1 MTTNSVIHFI
11 KMTSIGMVRPHNEDR
26 LCVISDIDI
35 AEKIDGQTLTVKWI
49 LFAVADGMGGTN
61 AGEVAAEIAI
71 DTVRNSAEK
80 VEALLLR
87 PSHMGKGLEDIIYKA
102 HLNIKTAINEENAGM
117 GTTLVLALLT
127 GHTVHVAWCGDSRV
141 YQYSNEPSERKN
153 SFDLPHLRILTHDHS
168 VVWQMVKKGQLDR
181 NAAREHEL
189 SNIIT
194 QSLGDPGS
202 DPKPESAVYT
212 IKAGDRILVCSDGL
226 NSMLPDEY
234 IEEILS
240 HNDPLDII
248 GTSLIEAANANG
260 GQDNISL
267 ILAQLESVP
276 VMEEIKDRPEAITA
290 KSDLTSL
297 ASGKP
302 FFLQNIFMN
311 LKVLKWIL
319 VLTIFILGYVLFST
333 YWKGDI
339 QYFSPKPSIDSLS
352 KIGPSPQ
359 PDMKHSLPNQG
370 KSEQEMSNDT
380 LKKGLK

>member
-1 MTTNSVIHFI
+1 
-11 KMTSIGMVRPHNEDR
+11 MVRPHNEDR
-26 LCVISDIDI
+26 LCAISDVELT
-35 AEKIDGQTLTVKWI
+35 ASKEGQILTAKWI

-71 DTVRNSAEK
+71 DTVRKSTEK
-80 VEALLLR
+80 VESLLLR
-87 PSHMGKGLEDIIYKA
+87 PSYIGKGLEDIIYKA
-102 HLNIKTAINEENAGM
+102 HLNIKSAINEENTGM
-117 GTTLVLALLT
+117 GTTLVLALLS

-212 IKAGDRILVCSDGL
+212 VNGGDRILVCSDGL

-240 HNDPLDII
+240 HDDPLDII

-260 GQDNISL
+260 GQDNISV
-267 ILAQLESVP
+267 ILAQLENVP
-276 VMEEIKDRPEAITA
+276 ERKTVKDPIAKERPEAITA
-290 KSDLTSL
+290 KSDLTAL
-297 ASGKP
+297 PSGKP
-302 FFLQNIFMN
+302 FFLQNLLMDIR
-311 LKVLKWIL
+311 VLKGIL
-319 VLTIFILGYVLFST
+319 FITILILLCVIYST
-333 YWKGDI
+333 YKEGDI
-339 QYFSPKPSIDSLS
+339 QYLYPKPYIDSLPE
-352 KIGPSPQ
+352 K
-359 PDMKHSLPNQG
+359 DSLTLPGIKDSLIKQG
-370 KSEQEMSNDT
+370 KSEKLLNSDTFSND
-380 LKKGLK
+380 LK